1 MKEEINFSPKVVIFE
16 DGGSLAPNIP
26 SPYKFNGTKIFRDT
40 TALPFLNGGPL
51 VDKTNHGK
59 LLNSIYA
66 SDLGPYHY
74 ALGGNMQQSSPCP
87 PGSIWDGTKCVP
99 EEEFRA
105 GAAANL
111 PAGFAPDAAIKMNQN
126 YSDSN
131 QWTKDYMDSPMYK
144 QMLKNSTKGYDE
156 EYQTIKEGRQN
167 NLAGISPLKFA
178 GQPEGNTSTGGET
191 DMSTGEITAFPLGA
205 NLKTLTGHELSHAVN
220 RNPGYGD
227 FIPKNDED
235 YMIENA
241 YTKYNQSPKYTQRAS
256 LYESNPKLEKEDAK
270 AWEQQYR
277 DEVGIPDE
285 TVARL
290 RAIRQAAQQ
299 NNIYDPFNE
308 KINTEQF
315 QQLQNTPLEENP
327 LWDPLKQLQGTYPND
342 KIYEMLN
349 TISQNKTDNSNNS
362 LTARNGGFI
371 PYKRYDLFDNSLK
384 NGGQFSGSYSLPEDS
399 FRQGGNNLHNS
410 VYASSAGQYP
420 AIYATGGIMPDPG
433 DITCPDGYTYNPET
447 QDCEKASTTCPEG
460 YQYNPNTGEC
470 DSLTKEW
477 QMKLLGAPA
486 KYNIDN
492 TGDKYKVTD
501 PDKYIDS
508 EMTELTP
515 EQLRTVQEET
525 DGKNARVASNVW
537 PKDFKI
543 KQMVDPLYIAESGTH
558 TITNPNYVN
567 SQESED
573 WYNRTTFPKI
583 PDLNYKVVIDP
594 TKTEGYNKEE
604 NIYYVNSENTHQ
616 AKKYK
621 EWQILK
627 DLETK
632 SLEDAKKY
640 GFTVNSK
647 DTETKTPY
655 PENYYRTEIPDT
667 YQNYNYNEGWDE
679 AKYKQELLPIQ
690 QLYNNPEYLGD
701 KANNTSYEELFK
713 DRAKKEEEH
722 WKEICPDCTYKH
734 GINYSVDPNYIYR
747 TLDPTNLVGPEDYFT
762 KILRTEKVDHT
773 KPDKERV
780 KGSMEMY
787 ENPDAPFYSPS
798 DYDRRMPTLNIHDG
812 KTRALKPDW
821 LRDMQIGNN
830 HYNRQRYYNLPKLE
844 IGSREAT
851 KLIPKIV
858 QKITGYDKDFMEGTT
873 DEEGN
878 YTPGEIDNAE
888 KENRLINFKGAS
900 SIKDLRNQKNYNEQ
914 SKNYQEELN
923 TVRELNKNLLLE
935 HGWDASSYKYGG
947 GMSFANGGHS
957 CPEGTQWDDNLK
969 TCVKIGL
976 NTLPQV
982 NVSPWA
988 VDMKAEQPTQVSNVL
1003 QNLVKK
1009 NESNNLKFPGL
1020 EPNFNYGPSDAIQ
1033 SSDWM
1038 WQLPIAGKGIGQG
1051 IKALGELGSM
1061 AIPGLAGT
1069 TTGELGSAIFA
1080 GHGLTNLAMNSPKE
1094 WYDVSQGKGDW
1105 KEAALNTALHA
1116 SELMGSGVPKGA
1128 LNLAKETGNF
1138 LKSHPSSWLQSAE
1151 ERLVNPAL
1159 WKSLG
1164 HNTSGDPLGKF
1175 YNWKDTQALRKAQNK
1190 EFKLIDK
1197 LPMGW
1202 QEEGRGEAVAAIREK
1217 LGENSLRNVENR
1229 ISKLANERSLE
1240 RSRLPVQ
1247 PVRTESGSLVGGGQG
1262 QIFLNNLNPEE
1273 VIKLGVMPGKEGTLQ
1288 ALVDAGNKVKAEGI
1302 PGLENVALPTR
1313 AVSFGA
1319 DPIAGTEAGLQFMP
1333 WIGKPLNAKN
1343 PIAIPF
1349 EYGEGSSLAKS
1360 KLLETAK
1367 GLDKE
1372 NIGIDYYGQNNIMYD
1387 PASDS
1392 YKMVDLNYTQ
1402 GPGTAWNWNKLDV
1415 PVQQR
1420 LESKFGKFSQPV
1432 SEQSQR
1438 IVNSSNNFNRI
1449 VRKPEPVAKPNY
1461 GQQEFA
1467 FPTDAPVPSARLSNE
1482 EQIIQGM
1489 ERSREIANEEGSLF
1503 NAPMPVDKPHAVNYP
1518 DYYSEIMQANKYN
1531 GKNKQ
1536 YFTDLIESVKQQG
1549 NVASEKQ
1556 FDELQR
1562 IKSGDYTRGKKSYE
1576 MGGYINRNGGELSH
1590 FYDSNIQAYNNGG
1603 NLYDNVLVFKKK
1615 I

>member
-51 VDKTNHGK
+51 VEKTNHGK

-74 ALGGNMQQSSPCP
+74 DSGGP
-87 PGSIWDGTKCVP
+87 
-99 EEEFRA
+99 
-105 GAAANL
+105 
-111 PAGFAPDAAIKMNQN
+111 IK
-126 YSDSN
+126 
-131 QWTKDYMDSPMYK
+131 
-144 QMLKNSTKGYDE
+144 
-156 EYQTIKEGRQN
+156 
-167 NLAGISPLKFA
+167 
-178 GQPEGNTSTGGET
+178 
-191 DMSTGEITAFPLGA
+191 
-205 NLKTLTGHELSHAVN
+205 
-220 RNPGYGD
+220 
-227 FIPKNDED
+227 
-235 YMIENA
+235 
-241 YTKYNQSPKYTQRAS
+241 
-256 LYESNPKLEKEDAK
+256 
-270 AWEQQYR
+270 
-277 DEVGIPDE
+277 
-285 TVARL
+285 
-290 RAIRQAAQQ
+290 
-299 NNIYDPFNE
+299 
-308 KINTEQF
+308 
-315 QQLQNTPLEENP
+315 
-327 LWDPLKQLQGTYPND
+327 
-342 KIYEMLN
+342 
-349 TISQNKTDNSNNS
+349 SQN
-362 LTARNGGFI
+362 GFI

-420 AIYATGGIMPDPG
+420 AIYAAGGIMPDPG

-447 QDCEKASTTCPEG
+447 HDCEKASTTCPEG

-525 DGKNARVASNVW
+525 DGKNAKAATNVW

-567 SQESED
+567 SQESQN
-573 WYNRTTFPKI
+573 WYNHATFPKI

-640 GFTVNSK
+640 GFTINSK
-647 DTETKTPY
+647 DNETK
-655 PENYYRTEIPDT
+655 
-667 YQNYNYNEGWDE
+667 
-679 AKYKQELLPIQ
+679 LIQ

-701 KANNTSYEELFK
+701 TASNTSYEELFK

-722 WKEICPDCTYKH
+722 WKKICPDCTYKH

-762 KILRTEKVDHT
+762 KILTTEKVDHT
-773 KPDKERV
+773 KPDKERI

-830 HYNRQRYYNLPKLE
+830 HYNRQRYYNFPKLE

-873 DEEGN
+873 DDEGN
-878 YTPGEIDNAE
+878 YIPGEIDKAE
-888 KENRLINFKGAS
+888 QENRLINFKGAS
-900 SIKDLRNQKNYNEQ
+900 SIKDLINQKNYNEQ
-914 SKNYQEELN
+914 SKNYKEELN

-947 GMSFANGGHS
+947 GMSFANGGPS
-957 CPEGTQWDDNLK
+957 CPEGTQWDNDLK

-1003 QNLVKK
+1003 QNLIKK
-1009 NESNNLKFPGL
+1009 NESNSFNLGNL
-1020 EPNFNYGPSDAIQ
+1020 GYDSLNHGPSDAIQ

-1051 IKALGELGSM
+1051 IKALGELGGM

-1069 TTGELGSAIFA
+1069 TLGNAATAGFA

-1116 SELMGSGVPKGA
+1116 SELMGSGIGKGA
-1128 LNLAKETGNF
+1128 LNLVGKTGNA
-1138 LKSHPSSWLQSAE
+1138 LKTGYNTVATGNSIIPYAWKSPAVGLSQEKSAAMFDQILNSSKFTDADKALIKEYTYSSTPFTRSGPKQNKFNDLIQRVNTEFPDNAVVTRRFYDDPEMSNFAFESIKGEPGKIKEFSIENRPSSFSTGAGTGNYGKDRIVLSGKNLKKVEDNFVKNTYEGVPEEYYANLPEENLIVKDRSKEIAE
-1151 ERLVNPAL
+1151 NSSRIGDNYYGTSRLTPEEIKAQAEALYEQKFANYGNPADREEAI
-1159 WKSLG
+1159 KKIIEEG
-1164 HNTSGDPLGKF
+1164 KTSFSGNSSTSKERELMASGFNMKTLGKVKNDIGGFDYIVKPKLQGSSFMDSAVGAAKALTEPVVNYGKDVIGASKAAGKFTLPTYANTYRAEHAGFNIPAVENSLTGRWFANNPEDARF
-1175 YNWKDTQALRKAQNK
+1175 YTSNLKDPITGEVIRNNTAPVRVMKSR
-1190 EFKLIDK
+1190 
-1197 LPMGW
+1197 LPQHTINENFGINMP
-1202 QEEGRGEAVAAIREK
+1202 EDARIMSMGRGELTNEELVK
-1217 LGENSLRNVENR
+1217 YLGPGADRRFRNQVFTQGDLNSMQTHPYL
-1229 ISKLANERSLE
+1229 
-1240 RSRLPVQ
+1240 
-1247 PVRTESGSLVGGGQG
+1247 
-1262 QIFLNNLNPEE
+1262 F
-1273 VIKLGVMPGKEGTLQ
+1273 
-1288 ALVDAGNKVKAEGI
+1288 NKSEGI
-1302 PGLENVALPTR
+1302 LSP
-1313 AVSFGA
+1313 
-1319 DPIAGTEAGLQFMP
+1319 
-1333 WIGKPLNAKN
+1333 
-1343 PIAIPF
+1343 
-1349 EYGEGSSLAKS
+1349 
-1360 KLLETAK
+1360 
-1367 GLDKE
+1367 
-1372 NIGIDYYGQNNIMYD
+1372 
-1387 PASDS
+1387 
-1392 YKMVDLNYTQ
+1392 
-1402 GPGTAWNWNKLDV
+1402 
-1415 PVQQR
+1415 
-1420 LESKFGKFSQPV
+1420 
-1432 SEQSQR
+1432 R
-1438 IVNSSNNFNRI
+1438 IVNDARSKGI
-1449 VRKPEPVAKPNY
+1449 VFEN
-1461 GQQEFA
+1461 QEGA
-1467 FPTDAPVPSARLSNE
+1467 FQHLNNE
-1482 EQIIQGM
+1482 EIKIKQ
-1489 ERSREIANEEGSLF
+1489 NNSL
-1503 NAPMPVDKPHAVNYP
+1503 K
-1518 DYYSEIMQANKYN
+1518 KYLP
-1531 GKNKQ
+1531 
-1536 YFTDLIESVKQQG
+1536 F
-1549 NVASEKQ
+1549 
-1556 FDELQR
+1556 
-1562 IKSGDYTRGKKSYE
+1562 
-1576 MGGYINRNGGELSH
+1576 RNGGELSH